1 MAMRFRQLKELSKT
15 SVGVYRSSIHR
26 RGLFALKDIEAG
38 DMVIEYAGEVRYKVY
53 LNPGTSSKLSNTQS
67 TTTEWLDNLDL

>member
-1 MAMRFRQLKELSKT
+1 MYRRGSVTNLPMAMRFRQLKETSKT

-38 DMVIEYAGEVRYKVY
+38 DMVIEYAGEVSAFR
-53 LNPGTSSKLSNTQS
+53 
-67 TTTEWLDNLDL
+67 D